1 MICKTVLIAALLA
14 VSAGAAAADSAIK
27 VSVDKGSVLVN
38 QGKQFVSA
46 TAGQSVSPGDRVMVM
61 AGGKATLTY
70 PNGCRA
76 TVPAGSMVD
85 VNAHCT
91 TASAKKVGSMYAAAV
106 GDNED
111 HDGRPGPLFWGVLAG
126 VGIVTA
132 IIINQNG
139 DGISRP

>member
-1 MICKTVLIAALLA
+1 MICKTVMIAALLA

-46 TAGQSVSPGDRVMVM
+46 TAGQTVAPGDRVMVM

-70 PNGCRA
+70 PNGCVA

-85 VNAHCT
+85 VNAHCS

-111 HDGRPGPLFWGVLAG
+111 HDGPGPVFWGVLAG
-126 VGIVTA
+126 VVVVTA
-132 IIINQNG
+132 VIVNQSG
-139 DGISRP
+139 DGISTP